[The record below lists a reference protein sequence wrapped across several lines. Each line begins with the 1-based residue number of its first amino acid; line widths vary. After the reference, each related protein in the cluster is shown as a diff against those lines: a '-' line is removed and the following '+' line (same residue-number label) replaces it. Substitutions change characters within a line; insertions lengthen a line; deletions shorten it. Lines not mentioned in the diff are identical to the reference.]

1 MENLS
6 IYIYNFSRLYEVYS
20 YIWFPHFTYPTS
32 LTPGSVTSHL
42 PYVFTISSF
51 NCYTHLKFLL
61 DLVIVPSKLPYINRT
76 QILLTWRCFTL
87 GLKSPNP
94 CMRDTYIKSIH
105 LCTVRYFKGYYAV
118 NLSWWG
124 ILNLSICHVHFLK
137 KSFDIY
143 SGTKEIQLLILTF
156 LWGRSV
162 TMLFLFYNFILFRR
176 ISSTNISFFLSA
188 FL

>member
-6 IYIYNFSRLYEVYS
+6 IYIYNFSRRYEVYS

-32 LTPGSVTSHL
+32 LTPGSVESHL

-105 LCTVRYFKGYYAV
+105 LCTVRYFKGYYAANLSWYFKFV
-118 NLSWWG
+118 NLSC
-124 ILNLSICHVHFLK
+124 SFFEK
-137 KSFDIY
+137 KFWY
-143 SGTKEIQLLILTF
+143 
-156 LWGRSV
+156 
-162 TMLFLFYNFILFRR
+162 LFRNQR
-176 ISSTNISFFLSA
+176 DPITYTHISLRKECNDAVFVL
-188 FL
+188 